1 MIRDDGIIDL
11 HTHSTASDGQYAP
24 VEVAARAAAA
34 GTKTWALTDHDT
46 VAGLQAAEAAAKA
59 LGMRFVP
66 GIELSALLDE
76 RRESQREIHV
86 LGHFVDPT
94 HPALR
99 AFEDLLAE
107 HRRTRV
113 QKIVKLLANIG
124 VQVTEEAIVA
134 CSGGKTIGR
143 PHVARALLATGVVS
157 SVKEAF
163 DRYLGEGRPAYVGR
177 YRLLAEDAVKMIVE
191 AGGVATLAH
200 PGVSR
205 VNPGELPR
213 LRALGFDGVEAYHP
227 DHPPEQAAKY
237 REAADRAG
245 LVCTAGSDYHGEIV
259 APDRF
264 LGTSTMQREELE
276 RLEARRRPSATP
288 HATSPSVEQGQ

>member
-1 MIRDDGIIDL
+1 MVPDDANIDL

-34 GTKTWALTDHDT
+34 GTRAWALTDHDT
-46 VAGLQAAEAAAKA
+46 VAGLEAAGEAARK

-76 RRESQREIHV
+76 RVENHPETGREIHV
-86 LGHFVDPT
+86 LGHFVDPA
-94 HPALR
+94 HPALQR
-99 AFEDLLAE
+99 FEDLLAD

-113 QKIVKLLANIG
+113 QKIVRLLAGQG
-124 VQVTEEAIVA
+124 VVVTEEAIVA

-143 PHVARALLATGVVS
+143 PHVARALLGTGAVA

-177 YRLLAEDAVKMIVE
+177 YRLLAEDAVKMVRE

-205 VNPGELPR
+205 VNPGELAR
-213 LRALGFDGVEAYHP
+213 LRAMGFDGVEAHHP
-227 DHPPEQAAKY
+227 DHPPEQAARY
-237 REAADRAG
+237 RESADRAG

-259 APDRF
+259 APGRF
-264 LGTSTMQREELE
+264 LGTSSMAPAELD
-276 RLEARRRPSATP
+276 RLEARRP
-288 HATSPSVEQGQ
+288 